1 MSTGV
6 ADPKSVAGR
15 AFVRSLNMLL
25 KYSRLYGPQHKRSSD
40 QMEVTWT
47 ELQQALGGDSALLLG
62 VSGQQLLLDGAPMDN
77 SPALQSLARL
87 MSTAGIASIQI
98 LSGVTPEE
106 FLRLMEVFG
115 ASRPGELLERLRQ
128 EFVVDGA
135 RIRVNALRY
144 VATDSDAPVDTLA
157 AQLTARALS
166 DPSANAGPGPGG
178 GGDLS
183 AWMHDPQK
191 LLQLIAAAEGASAQP
206 GSVYGVESGSPS
218 GAAGIVGGES
228 GRGSGSGS
236 GSGSSSGPGPGT
248 GSGFGLASGS
258 GGGAGGAIWGAGG
271 STPLAESDLANVL
284 GWITR
289 LGKRQ
294 MESGGLA
301 DVSPLQQGLAELP
314 ADLSRVLQRALASLD
329 ASDDQTPML
338 VKLAERLAIQFA
350 LERYQRGE
358 IKVNA
363 VHEMME
369 RMGKEMREL
378 RRVLVAHE
386 DKMLKAGMAVESYA
400 EMLDRQFWASVP
412 ERGKVQ
418 VLTSA
423 EAWCIPAPNVR
434 SFVEELQQRGEQIRA
449 VQILENYLAAV
460 ASNDA
465 QAQRR
470 AAIGLSQLADLYA
483 GNSGL
488 LERALEVV
496 GRRAE
501 SAGGLELRELLAAA
515 FVRLTQEAQNRRQY
529 SALSKALDS
538 LDEMERQQAALAQQL
553 RPRCSVEN
561 RLPQFLQEAIGSPRV
576 PAGLAEVLQR
586 VPHATAEILARQ
598 SGAWSKREEADRG
611 LELLTAAGPAA
622 LELLR
627 DKLRSGPPAEA
638 LACAGLLA
646 RADAE
651 FTQQHLP
658 ARLPA
663 FSLLQQHALLRQLS
677 AGAAEHRGELL
688 GALLEHFDRLLVPLA
703 IDEIGLSAGHSATL
717 ELMNLAAGYSRTN
730 EMPYLWVKAI
740 EALGRMREA
749 AAEQLLS
756 ELLGS
761 RSVLGWRYPREVRIA
776 SLQALTRINPEAGA
790 RLAPASQIASEELQL
805 GALDCAA
812 EKSWIRQRRYP
823 RVVPKTSWPATADTG
838 KARQEV
844 ILSSVSLG
852 GGLAVRE
859 GRAAV
864 ASEALLHLQS
874 GLRPLTA
881 HVIMRELRPHELTFE
896 IVDITLRDL
905 SRLRTLLLA

>member
-25 KYSRLYGPQHKRSSD
+25 KYSRLYGSRHKRSSD
-40 QMEVTWT
+40 QLEVTWT

-98 LSGVTPEE
+98 LSGVTAEE

-115 ASRPGELLERLRQ
+115 ASRPGELLERLRH
-128 EFVVDGA
+128 EFAGEGA

-144 VATDSDAPVDTLA
+144 IATDSDAPVDTLA

-166 DPSANAGPGPGG
+166 DPSASAGPGPGG

-183 AWMHDPQK
+183 TWMHDPQK
-191 LLQLIAAAEGASAQP
+191 LLQLIAAAEGAAAQP
-206 GSVYGVESGSPS
+206 GSFYSG
-218 GAAGIVGGES
+218 GGT
-228 GRGSGSGS
+228 GTDDGGGSG
-236 GSGSSSGPGPGT
+236 SGPGPGT
-248 GSGFGLASGS
+248 GSGTSSGSAFAAGS
-258 GGGAGGAIWGAGG
+258 GGGEGAALWGSGGNAVL
-271 STPLAESDLANVL
+271 SESDLVNAL

-294 MESGGLA
+294 VESGGLA

-329 ASDDQTPML
+329 ASDNQTPML

-358 IKVNA
+358 IKVDA

-369 RMGKEMREL
+369 RMGKEMKEL
-378 RRVLVAHE
+378 RRVLAAHE
-386 DKMLKAGMAVESYA
+386 DKMFKAGLSVESYT

-412 ERGKVQ
+412 ERGKIQ

-423 EAWCIPAPNVR
+423 DAWCIPAPNVR
-434 SFVEELQQRGEQIRA
+434 SFVEELLQRGEQIRA
-449 VQILENYLAAV
+449 VQILENYLAGV
-460 ASNDA
+460 AGEDA

-470 AAIGLSQLADLYA
+470 AAVGLSQLADLYA
-483 GNSGL
+483 ANSGL
-488 LERALEVV
+488 LERALQIV
-496 GRRAE
+496 GRQAE
-501 SAGGLELRELLAAA
+501 KAGGLELRELLAAA
-515 FVRLTQEAQNRRQY
+515 FVRLAQEAQNRRQY
-529 SALSKALDS
+529 SGLVKALDS
-538 LDEMERQQAALAQQL
+538 LDEMEREQAALAQEL
-553 RPRCSVEN
+553 RPRCSVEH
-561 RLPQFLQEAIGSPRV
+561 RLPQFLQEAVGSPRI
-576 PAGLAEVLQR
+576 PPGLAEVLQR
-586 VPHATAEILARQ
+586 APHAAAEILARQ
-598 SGAWSKREEADRG
+598 SSGWSKREEADRG
-611 LELLTAAGPAA
+611 VELLAAAGPAA

-627 DKLRSGPPAEA
+627 EKLRSGPPGEA

-646 RADAE
+646 RADMSFA
-651 FTQQHLP
+651 QQHLP
-658 ARLPA
+658 TRLPD
-663 FSLLQQHALLRQLS
+663 FSLLQQHALLHQLS
-677 AGAAEHRGELL
+677 AGAAEQRGELL

-703 IDEIGLSAGHSATL
+703 IDEIGLSAGHGATL
-717 ELMNLAAGYSRTN
+717 ELMNLAAGYSRTS

-740 EALGRMREA
+740 EALGRMREP
-749 AAEQLLS
+749 AAEQLLG
-756 ELLGS
+756 ELLSS

-790 RLAPASQIASEELQL
+790 RLAPASQIAAEELQL

-823 RVVPKTSWPATADTG
+823 RVVPKAEWTATADTG

-844 ILSSVSLG
+844 MLSSVSLG

-859 GRAAV
+859 GRAAA

-881 HVIMRELRPHELTFE
+881 HVILRELKPHELTFE
-896 IVDITLRDL
+896 IVDISLRDL
-905 SRLRTLLLA
+905 SRLRSLLLA